1 VKSCVLSFVS
11 LLLAAVGAFAQSSNT
26 TYTTDINGYRV
37 ATAPTTSSD
46 HTQTQ
51 LSRSVNGRLVPLEQR
66 EEKVLRKDSTGSVTE
81 TIVRKYNPEGQLTG
95 TERVLTEQQA
105 TSGGG
110 SSVRTTTYR
119 SDVNG
124 REQEAE
130 RRSVETRV
138 AGNTTSTETS
148 VARPTLN
155 GSFETI
161 EKRSS
166 VSVGPE
172 ANKTTTESVY
182 RASPSGGLSVALRTV
197 TQESKS
203 NGQTVKNVADY
214 EPGITGQLELHSQA
228 VSTTT
233 KTPDGN
239 ETTQVDLYAAAA
251 DGHVQETGAKQQI
264 KEEQIITRKKG
275 PDGSV
280 TETLSVRRPSVSDA
294 THLGSLQKISE
305 TVCQG
310 KCEPD
315 PPAAAPAPAAPPAK
329 Q

>member
-1 VKSCVLSFVS
+1 MKSCVLSFVS
-11 LLLAAVGAFAQSSNT
+11 LLIVTVGAFAQSATT

-37 ATAPTTSSD
+37 PGLPPTVSSD

-51 LSRSVNGRLVPLEQR
+51 ISESINGRQVPLEQR

-81 TIVRKYNPEGQLTG
+81 TIVRKYNPDGRLAG
-95 TERVLTEQQA
+95 TERVVTEQQA

-124 REQEAE
+124 REQQAE
-130 RRSVETRV
+130 RRTSETRV
-138 AGNTTSTETS
+138 AGNTASTETS
-148 VARPTLN
+148 IERPTLN
-155 GSFETI
+155 GSFETA

-166 VSVGPE
+166 VSTGTD
-172 ANKTTTESVY
+172 ASKTTTDSVY
-182 RASPSGGLSVALRTV
+182 RASPGSGLSEALRTV

-203 NGQTVKNVADY
+203 NGQTMKSVANY

-233 KTPDGN
+233 KAPDGS

-251 DGHVQETGAKQQI
+251 DGHVRENGGKQQLN
-264 KEEQIITRKKG
+264 EQQIITRTKG
-275 PDGSV
+275 ADGSV

-294 THLGSLQKISE
+294 TRLGSLQKISE

-315 PPAAAPAPAAPPAK
+315 PQPAAPPAEAAK